1 MGITF
6 CRFFTPSRKVISLF
20 FTKLLASMA
29 WTNPDV
35 KGKKPTCRHGH
46 VMVAVGNKIYLHGG
60 MARETFFNDMHEFD
74 TSKFVQL

>member
-1 MGITF
+1 
-6 CRFFTPSRKVISLF
+6 
-20 FTKLLASMA
+20 MA